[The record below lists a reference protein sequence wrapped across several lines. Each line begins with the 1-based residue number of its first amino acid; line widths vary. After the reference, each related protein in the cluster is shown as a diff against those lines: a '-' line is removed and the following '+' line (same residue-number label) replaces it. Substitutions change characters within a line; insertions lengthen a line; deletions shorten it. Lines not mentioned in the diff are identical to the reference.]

1 MNVAVTYSSEHR
13 AIVTSRATTSKHGDT
28 APDVSPL
35 RLCHVHS
42 VRGSRK
48 ARAISRWPRWIIGSL
63 YRRELKIIDPSAV
76 VPRSCK
82 KYFGIEGMRDDAGD
96 CL

>member
-1 MNVAVTYSSEHR
+1 MNVAVTYSSEYR
-13 AIVTSRATTSKHGDT
+13 TIVTSRATTSKHRDT
-28 APDVSPL
+28 ASDISTL
-35 RLCHVHS
+35 GFRHMHS

-48 ARAISRWPRWIIGSL
+48 ARAISRWPRRVIGSL
-63 YRRELKIIDPSAV
+63 YRRELKIIYPSAV

-82 KYFGIEGMRDDAGD
+82 KYLRIEGMGDDASD